1 MASHACVIQAAAVA
15 AGERETEAE
24 GGELLVNQGSTGR
37 AETWAAGLL
46 LPCPLGP
53 PGQAAELPLVL
64 GNL

>member
-1 MASHACVIQAAAVA
+1 MDSHVCVIRAAAVA
-15 AGERETEAE
+15 AGERETKA
-24 GGELLVNQGSTGR
+24 ELLVNQGSTGR
-37 AETWAAGLL
+37 AETWAAGLP